1 MVMCESAVAATS
13 HVAVLPRPHRSAAPA
28 RFSGGP
34 RQTQRATCGRSFFR
48 TSGMKMLAAKAGL
61 AAGNGDVAASA

>member
-28 RFSGGP
+28 RFQGALDKHKGLLV
-34 RQTQRATCGRSFFR
+34 AGVFFR
-48 TSGMKMLAAKAGL
+48 TSGMKMLAAKADL